1 MCVLWVLGSR
11 KCVWGGVIF
20 VGCVI
25 SLSLP
30 FPASV
35 MMEEWFEGEAEW
47 GEDAWRERDVMVT
60 LTIPLPPNPQ
70 PQAVPSPVVA
80 GDPST
85 PSSPPSSK
93 SFDSYWALHQ
103 DCRGCHVAD
112 NFDAGCY
119 PELFPVS
126 RLSEPTRPPSTA
138 ERQTTFR
145 SPVPHL
151 WRQLVGYLFPAHGAV
166 QQCTPP
172 NHTISPSAASFF
184 LS

>member
-1 MCVLWVLGSR
+1 MCVGRCDLSFV
-11 KCVWGGVIF
+11 CGV
-20 VGCVI
+20 CDL
-25 SLSLP
+25 SLSSP
-30 FPASV
+30 FPVSI
-35 MMEEWFEGEAEW
+35 MQEEWWEEDPEIW
-47 GEDAWRERDVMVT
+47 GEGAWPERGVMLT

-80 GDPST
+80 GDLST

-119 PELFPVS
+119 PALFPVN

-138 ERQTTFR
+138 ELQ
-145 SPVPHL
+145 P
-151 WRQLVGYLFPAHGAV
+151 
-166 QQCTPP
+166 
-172 NHTISPSAASFF
+172 
-184 LS
+184 